1 MFNRTRKRLTV
12 LFTGLMMMFLLVFIV
27 ITYTLLSSSIFQDQR
42 EAVIRLV
49 HEERAE
55 HGRDLLRGHV
65 DKDKK
70 EEDEHEHDYS
80 DVQTFYY
87 IVSKDGQLLDAEEGL
102 PYVTSIVLEK
112 LKRWHPDELEVHRET
127 IIDQNGVEKKILF
140 AAEPVLREG
149 EYVGTV
155 IAGTN
160 VTAQQ
165 NVLDKL
171 VLVLMSLVVLFLL
184 LSLWLGYFMAG
195 KAMVPISR
203 SFQRQKEFVSDASHE
218 LRTPLA
224 IMQSSL
230 EVIEAEDQQHLSTF
244 SQQIMQDMKEEV
256 KRMTRLVSDL
266 LTMARSDSGKS
277 EFYPTVFDLK
287 EVLEQLV
294 RSFLPL
300 ANQMGISIE
309 YSICSPISMTADKER
324 ITQLLYIL
332 IDNAIKYNQPGG
344 KVFLT
349 VRREGKDVD
358 ILVEDTG
365 IGIPSDQL
373 SRIFDR
379 FYRVDKARSRELGSN
394 GIGLS
399 IAKWIVES
407 HGGKIDVSSA
417 VGKGTTFHL
426 QIPIKE

>member
-1 MFNRTRKRLTV
+1 MFNQTKKRLTL
-12 LFTGLMMMFLLVFIV
+12 LFTGLMMMFLLVFMI
-27 ITYTLLSSSIFQDQR
+27 ITYTLLSSSIFQDQQ
-42 EAVIRLV
+42 EAVLKLLQ
-49 HEERAE
+49 EERLE
-55 HGRDLLRGHV
+55 HGRELLRTHESINKE
-65 DKDKK
+65 D
-70 EEDEHEHDYS
+70 EEDHEHKDA
-80 DVQTFYY
+80 DMQTFYY
-87 IVSKDGQLLDAEEGL
+87 MISRDGQLVDAEEGL
-102 PYVTSIVLEK
+102 PYASSPFLEK
-112 LKRWHPDELEVHRET
+112 IQTWQPDELEVRRET
-127 IIDQNGVEKKILF
+127 IIDQNQEDKKILL
-140 AAEPVLREG
+140 AAEPVINEG
-149 EYVGTV
+149 EYMGAI

-171 VLVLMSLVVLFLL
+171 LLVLTSLLVLFLL

-195 KAMVPISR
+195 KAMIPISR

-230 EVIEAEDQQHLSTF
+230 EVIEAEDQQHLSAF
-244 SQQIMQDMKEEV
+244 SQQILQDMKEEV

-266 LTMARSDSGKS
+266 LTIARSDSGKI

-287 EVLEQLV
+287 ETVEQLV

-300 ANQMGISIE
+300 AKQMGVTVESSLSAPLLIK
-309 YSICSPISMTADKER
+309 ADKER

-332 IDNAIKYNQPGG
+332 IDNAVKYNQPGG
-344 KVFLT
+344 TVHLT
-349 VRREGKDVD
+349 IRRDGKQVEM
-358 ILVEDTG
+358 LVKDTG

-373 SRIFDR
+373 PRIFDR
-379 FYRVDKARSRELGSN
+379 FYRVDKARSRDLGSN

-399 IAKWIVES
+399 IAQWIVES
-407 HGGKIDVSSA
+407 HGGKIEVTSE
-417 VGKGTTFHL
+417 VGKGTIFYI